1 MGMVVLLEF
10 EKHPLYKKKI
20 PYYHRRFKRVPTI
33 DECVLRDMPCV
44 FEANEQY
51 KRDKYV
57 KPLVHVTDFPHRKC

>member
-1 MGMVVLLEF
+1 
-10 EKHPLYKKKI
+10 
-20 PYYHRRFKRVPTI
+20 VPTI

-57 KPLVHVTDFPHRKC
+57 KLIILDTWGGSVTFHIKVYTDSVMGQLLYDWFINFLL